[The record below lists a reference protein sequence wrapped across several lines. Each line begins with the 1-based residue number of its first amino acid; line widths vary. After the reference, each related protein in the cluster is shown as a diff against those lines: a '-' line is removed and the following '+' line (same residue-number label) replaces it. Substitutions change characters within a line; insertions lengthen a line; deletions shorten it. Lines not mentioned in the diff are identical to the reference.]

1 MKNKILTQKI
11 VFAASLIV
19 FVVALAAVVVL
30 NASRYGMT
38 ASF

>member
-11 VFAASLIV
+11 VFTISLIA
-19 FVVALAAVVVL
+19 FVAVITTVVVI

-38 ASF
+38 VSF